1 MKIEEPLAQPFRYN
15 VSDQTNII
23 PRRNH
28 QWLNSLDQAEI
39 LQLLSENCGEAF
51 KSILQASLNRI
62 LQAESS
68 EQLKAEPYE
77 RSEES
82 VLAAETEAGS
92 EN

>member
-1 MKIEEPLAQPFRYN
+1 MAQ
-15 VSDQTNII
+15 
-23 PRRNH
+23 
-28 QWLNSLDQAEI
+28 LLDQAEI

-77 RSEES
+77 RSEEH
-82 VLAAETEAGS
+82 TGCRNGS
-92 EN
+92 RERELNTRIGRITLKVPRESSHSRQ